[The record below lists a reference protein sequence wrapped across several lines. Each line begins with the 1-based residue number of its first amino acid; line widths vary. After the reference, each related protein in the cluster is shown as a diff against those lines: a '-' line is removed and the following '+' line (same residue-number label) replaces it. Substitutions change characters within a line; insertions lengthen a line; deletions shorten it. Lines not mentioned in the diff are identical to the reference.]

1 MKRVPYAFSLLL
13 LLCSATALAQI
24 GVYGEFSAA
33 KLNVPNTGWI
43 FGPTVGGYYDK
54 GHLLILNTGVD
65 ARVGFLGTGS
75 TVLDSGL
82 IGPRIA
88 FVPHVLPFKPYAE
101 ALIGA
106 GHVDYG
112 QGIAKTSA
120 TKFEYQFL
128 GGLDFTF
135 FPRLDWRVVE
145 FSYGG
150 VSGLGSSLNPE
161 TISTGLVLRLP

>member
-1 MKRVPYAFSLLL
+1 MKRVPYAFLLFL
-13 LLCSATALAQI
+13 LFCSANALAQI

-43 FGPTVGGYYDK
+43 FGPTLGGYYDK
-54 GHLLILNTGVD
+54 GHLLFLNTGID

-75 TVLDSGL
+75 TQLDNGL
-82 IGPRIA
+82 IGPRLAI
-88 FVPHVLPFKPYAE
+88 VPHVLPVKPYVE

-106 GHVDYG
+106 GHVNYG
-112 QGIAKTSA
+112 QGISSVSA

-128 GGLDFTF
+128 GGLDFTV

-161 TISTGLVLRLP
+161 TVSTGLVVRLP